1 MENTDSDKPRPV
13 APPEP
18 ISPALSSGAP
28 KPSTSRAASPARVP
42 TPDSARAIKVKSPL
56 VESAPVTVATT
67 AISVTTAPRAASP
80 PAAMPPSPL
89 PRASTPVPVAKDRA
103 PSPVNAHSPSGANGK
118 SPVVAPS
125 AAISASPRQVI
136 SLLLWVVLLTTVSL
150 SPNLPQTHQNI
161 HVVFDCFA
169 IMSFASSASQVIEP
183 ESERVAWLR
192 TRVYGLRCGPK
203 TMVSAKDLRQINGR
217 KISIGD
223 ADAES
228 ELSEPLSTVHSPS
241 GVDFNELEDEIVVG
255 ARTNGIRKSSPLRP
269 ASEGDDEIMADAED
283 EPVAS
288 HYPKRKR
295 NSIFQ
300 GLNERKMEPVRSLA
314 DERQPQATATKSK
327 PPRLSTGSVKGVTIG
342 YWRDSEAPTVDLKHA
357 VIGFIDVRERLRTRI
372 QPTTLSG
379 ETISD
384 EYPLPPGPGGSWVT
398 FDKIVFLDH
407 LVGLDQLQ
415 VKEYVKIRAEAIGTD
430 ELEGER
436 VAAEKA
442 AVKEAV
448 RRANLNSTAEHGTN
462 LPQVAYGVDLPEHL
476 QQNRDAKRRRTSGG
490 FAPANPPP
498 SNGPV
503 VEHTPIQPAPGG
515 PQPLRHTVDPLPGT
529 RPTRILIGHWAKS
542 NSPDPRDRHAVYG
555 ILGQNDMFRV
565 KLVRETRDGRFV
577 EGNFP
582 AGAGALWIAYEEV
595 AFEPHLKNL
604 ARNEIK
610 EYCRVRQYQIDMG
623 EKEGERTSNET
634 KAVYEAQARA
644 AGTNYKAPAPLSIA
658 PALPRL
664 PGDYGE
670 ESDQTGRIGYGG
682 HELRQSRRV
691 EAARAEARQ
700 SYIDIDPPPQPA
712 PAPRQSTGRTSLN
725 NNAIER
731 TSALAER
738 EIARVELAQERAHMQ
753 AANRERAA
761 AAAAQAAQA
770 AAANIPGIAVNG
782 RQQLH
787 ERDEMQRLNKVWA
800 RQESLRLRTNAED
813 AKMYAGVKYE
823 RKTQGPFTGKLV
835 SQGTIIN
842 IDGEDYI
849 EYRVLA
855 KPSFF

>member
-28 KPSTSRAASPARVP
+28 KPSTSGAASPARVP
-42 TPDSARAIKVKSPL
+42 TPDSALVIKVKSPL
-56 VESAPVTVATT
+56 VESAPVSVATT
-67 AISVTTAPRAASP
+67 GISAAPAPRAASP

-89 PRASTPVPVAKDRA
+89 PKASTPAPVTKDRA
-103 PSPVNAHSPSGANGK
+103 PSPANAHSPSTANGR
-118 SPVVAPS
+118 SPVAAPS
-125 AAISASPRQVI
+125 AAISASPRQVTFPL
-136 SLLLWVVLLTTVSL
+136 SWVVTL
-150 SPNLPQTHQNI
+150 SFSILKPPQTHQNI
-161 HVVFDCFA
+161 HVVLDCFA
-169 IMSFASSASQVIEP
+169 IMSSRPQPVKQ
-183 ESERVAWLR
+183 
-192 TRVYGLRCGPK
+192 T
-203 TMVSAKDLRQINGR
+203 NGR

-223 ADAES
+223 ADVES
-228 ELSEPLSTVHSPS
+228 ELSEPASTVHSPS

-269 ASEGDDEIMADAED
+269 ASEADDEIMGDAED

-295 NSIFQ
+295 NSIFHD
-300 GLNERKMEPVRSLA
+300 LSERKMEPVRSLA
-314 DERQPQATATKSK
+314 DERQPQATTTKSK

-503 VEHTPIQPAPGG
+503 IEHTPIQPAPGG

-670 ESDQTGRIGYGG
+670 ESDQTGRMGYGG

-700 SYIDIDPPPQPA
+700 SYIDIDTPPQPA
-712 PAPRQSTGRTSLN
+712 PAPRQTTGRTSLN

-738 EIARVELAQERAHMQ
+738 EIARVELAQERAHLQ

-770 AAANIPGIAVNG
+770 AAANIPGVAVNG

>member
-67 AISVTTAPRAASP
+67 VISATTAPRAASP

-103 PSPVNAHSPSGANGK
+103 PSPVNAHSPSIANGK

-136 SLLLWVVLLTTVSL
+136 SLSLW
-150 SPNLPQTHQNI
+150 
-161 HVVFDCFA
+161 
-169 IMSFASSASQVIEP
+169 
-183 ESERVAWLR
+183 
-192 TRVYGLRCGPK
+192 
-203 TMVSAKDLRQINGR
+203 INGL

-255 ARTNGIRKSSPLRP
+255 ARTNGIRKSSPIQP
-269 ASEGDDEIMADAED
+269 ASEGDDEIMRDAED

-327 PPRLSTGSVKGVTIG
+327 PPRSSTGSVRGVTIG
-342 YWRDSEAPTVDLKHA
+342 HWRDSEAPTVDLKHA
-357 VIGFIDVRERLRTRI
+357 VIGFIDIRERLRTRI

-462 LPQVAYGVDLPEHL
+462 LPQVAYGVHLPEHL

-503 VEHTPIQPAPGG
+503 IEHTPIQPAPGG

-595 AFEPHLKNL
+595 AFEPHLQNL

-670 ESDQTGRIGYGG
+670 ESDQTGRMGYGG

-700 SYIDIDPPPQPA
+700 SYIDIDTPPQSA
-712 PAPRQSTGRTSLN
+712 PAPRQSTGRTSVN

-738 EIARVELAQERAHMQ
+738 EISRVELAQERAHMQ

-770 AAANIPGIAVNG
+770 AAANIPGLAVNG

>member
-1 MENTDSDKPRPV
+1 MDNTDSDKPRPV
-13 APPEP
+13 TPPEP

-28 KPSTSRAASPARVP
+28 KPSNSRAASPARAS

-56 VESAPVTVATT
+56 VESVPVNVATT
-67 AISVTTAPRAASP
+67 GISAIPAPRATSP

-89 PRASTPVPVAKDRA
+89 PTASTPTLATKDRA
-103 PSPVNAHSPSGANGK
+103 PSPANAHSPSTANGK
-118 SPVVAPS
+118 SPTALANESHLTQPH
-125 AAISASPRQVI
+125 RQ
-136 SLLLWVVLLTTVSL
+136 T
-150 SPNLPQTHQNI
+150 
-161 HVVFDCFA
+161 
-169 IMSFASSASQVIEP
+169 
-183 ESERVAWLR
+183 
-192 TRVYGLRCGPK
+192 
-203 TMVSAKDLRQINGR
+203 NGR
-217 KISIGD
+217 KISIGE
-223 ADAES
+223 ADVES
-228 ELSEPLSTVHSPS
+228 ELSDPASTVHSPS

-269 ASEGDDEIMADAED
+269 ASEGDDEIMADAKD

-295 NSIFQ
+295 NSIFHD
-300 GLNERKMEPVRSLA
+300 LSERKMEPLRSLA
-314 DERQPQATATKSK
+314 DERQPQATTTKSK
-327 PPRLSTGSVKGVTIG
+327 PPRPSTGSVKGVTIG

-379 ETISD
+379 EMISD

-430 ELEGER
+430 ELEAER
-436 VAAEKA
+436 VVAEKV
-442 AVKEAV
+442 AVKEAT

-498 SNGPV
+498 SNGPII
-503 VEHTPIQPAPGG
+503 EHTPIQPAPGG

-670 ESDQTGRIGYGG
+670 DSDQTGRMGYGG

-691 EAARAEARQ
+691 EAARMDNAARAEARQ
-700 SYIDIDPPPQPA
+700 SYIEIDTPPQPA
-712 PAPRQSTGRTSLN
+712 PAPAPRQTTGRTSLN

-770 AAANIPGIAVNG
+770 AAANIPGMAVNG

-823 RKTQGPFTGKLV
+823 RKTHGPFTGKLV

-842 IDGEDYI
+842 IDGEDYV
-849 EYRVLA
+849 EYRVLT

>member
-56 VESAPVTVATT
+56 VESAPVNVATT
-67 AISVTTAPRAASP
+67 GISATTAPRAASP

-89 PRASTPVPVAKDRA
+89 PTASTPAPVTKDRA
-103 PSPVNAHSPSGANGK
+103 PSPVNAHSPSTANGK
-118 SPVVAPS
+118 SPNIVLANESHLTQPH
-125 AAISASPRQVI
+125 RQ
-136 SLLLWVVLLTTVSL
+136 T
-150 SPNLPQTHQNI
+150 
-161 HVVFDCFA
+161 
-169 IMSFASSASQVIEP
+169 
-183 ESERVAWLR
+183 
-192 TRVYGLRCGPK
+192 
-203 TMVSAKDLRQINGR
+203 NGR

-223 ADAES
+223 ADVES
-228 ELSEPLSTVHSPS
+228 ELSEPASTVHSPS
-241 GVDFNELEDEIVVG
+241 GADFNELEDEIVVG

-269 ASEGDDEIMADAED
+269 ASEGDDEIMGDAED

-295 NSIFQ
+295 NSIFHD
-300 GLNERKMEPVRSLA
+300 LSERKMEPVRSLV
-314 DERQPQATATKSK
+314 DERQPQATTTKSK

-379 ETISD
+379 EMISD

-448 RRANLNSTAEHGTN
+448 RRANLNSTVEHGTN

-490 FAPANPPP
+490 FAPANPPS

-503 VEHTPIQPAPGG
+503 IEHTPIQPAPGG

-670 ESDQTGRIGYGG
+670 ESDQTGRMGYGG

-700 SYIDIDPPPQPA
+700 SYIDIDTPPQPA
-712 PAPRQSTGRTSLN
+712 PAPRQTTGRASLN

-738 EIARVELAQERAHMQ
+738 EIARVELAQERAHLQ

-770 AAANIPGIAVNG
+770 AAANIPGMAVNG

>member
-28 KPSTSRAASPARVP
+28 KPPTSGAASPARVP
-42 TPDSARAIKVKSPL
+42 TPDSALVIKVKSPL
-56 VESAPVTVATT
+56 VESAPVNVATT
-67 AISVTTAPRAASP
+67 GISAAPAPRAASP

-89 PRASTPVPVAKDRA
+89 PKASTPAPVTKDRA
-103 PSPVNAHSPSGANGK
+103 PSPANAHSPSTANALVNE
-118 SPVVAPS
+118 SHLTHPH
-125 AAISASPRQVI
+125 RQ
-136 SLLLWVVLLTTVSL
+136 T
-150 SPNLPQTHQNI
+150 
-161 HVVFDCFA
+161 
-169 IMSFASSASQVIEP
+169 
-183 ESERVAWLR
+183 
-192 TRVYGLRCGPK
+192 
-203 TMVSAKDLRQINGR
+203 NGR

-223 ADAES
+223 ADVES
-228 ELSEPLSTVHSPS
+228 ELSEPASTVHSPS

-269 ASEGDDEIMADAED
+269 ASEADDEIMGDAED

-295 NSIFQ
+295 NSIFHD
-300 GLNERKMEPVRSLA
+300 LSERKMEPVRSLA
-314 DERQPQATATKSK
+314 DERQPQATTTKSK

-503 VEHTPIQPAPGG
+503 IEHTPIQPAPGG

-595 AFEPHLKNL
+595 AFEPHLKSL

-670 ESDQTGRIGYGG
+670 ESDQTGRMGYGG

-700 SYIDIDPPPQPA
+700 SYIDIDTPPQPA
-712 PAPRQSTGRTSLN
+712 PAPRQTTGRTSLN

-738 EIARVELAQERAHMQ
+738 EIARVELAQERAHLQ

-770 AAANIPGIAVNG
+770 AAANIPGVAVNG

-787 ERDEMQRLNKVWA
+787 ERDEMQRLNKIWA

>member
-67 AISVTTAPRAASP
+67 AISVTTAPRAATPS
-80 PAAMPPSPL
+80 AAMPPSPL
-89 PRASTPVPVAKDRA
+89 PRASTPAQVTTDRA
-103 PSPVNAHSPSGANGK
+103 PSPVNAHSPSTANGK

-125 AAISASPRQVI
+125 AAISASP
-136 SLLLWVVLLTTVSL
+136 
-150 SPNLPQTHQNI
+150 
-161 HVVFDCFA
+161 
-169 IMSFASSASQVIEP
+169 
-183 ESERVAWLR
+183 
-192 TRVYGLRCGPK
+192 
-203 TMVSAKDLRQINGR
+203 RQINGR

-269 ASEGDDEIMADAED
+269 ASEGDDEIMGDAED

-295 NSIFQ
+295 KSIFQ

-314 DERQPQATATKSK
+314 DERQLQATATKSK

-398 FDKIVFLDH
+398 FDKIVFSDH

-442 AVKEAV
+442 AVKEAI

-462 LPQVAYGVDLPEHL
+462 LLQVAYGVDLPEHL

-503 VEHTPIQPAPGG
+503 IEHTPIQPAPGG

-582 AGAGALWIAYEEV
+582 HGAGALWIAYEEV
-595 AFEPHLKNL
+595 AFEPHLENL

-670 ESDQTGRIGYGG
+670 ESDQTGRMGYGG

-700 SYIDIDPPPQPA
+700 SYIDIDTPPQPA

-738 EIARVELAQERAHMQ
+738 EIARIELAQERAHMQ

-761 AAAAQAAQA
+761 VAAAQAAQA

>member
-1 MENTDSDKPRPV
+1 MHSKCQGRRRFAFSATISENGTETRVIDSSD
-13 APPEP
+13 
-18 ISPALSSGAP
+18 SSDT
-28 KPSTSRAASPARVP
+28 TSIRNASRQQ
-42 TPDSARAIKVKSPL
+42 TQGS
-56 VESAPVTVATT
+56 
-67 AISVTTAPRAASP
+67 
-80 PAAMPPSPL
+80 
-89 PRASTPVPVAKDRA
+89 AKDEITVTPGDGHVTSKRLKRTY
-103 PSPVNAHSPSGANGK
+103 HSPSRDPRPQVVTNGK
-118 SPVVAPS
+118 
-125 AAISASPRQVI
+125 
-136 SLLLWVVLLTTVSL
+136 
-150 SPNLPQTHQNI
+150 
-161 HVVFDCFA
+161 FA
-169 IMSFASSASQVIEP
+169 ASS
-183 ESERVAWLR
+183 
-192 TRVYGLRCGPK
+192 
-203 TMVSAKDLRQINGR
+203 N
-217 KISIGD
+217 
-223 ADAES
+223 
-228 ELSEPLSTVHSPS
+228 
-241 GVDFNELEDEIVVG
+241 
-255 ARTNGIRKSSPLRP
+255 
-269 ASEGDDEIMADAED
+269 
-283 EPVAS
+283 
-288 HYPKRKR
+288 
-295 NSIFQ
+295 
-300 GLNERKMEPVRSLA
+300 
-314 DERQPQATATKSK
+314 
-327 PPRLSTGSVKGVTIG
+327 GSVKGVTIG
-342 YWRDSEAPTVDLKHA
+342 YWKDSEAPTVDLKHA
-357 VIGFIDVRERLRTRI
+357 VIGFIDVRKRLRTRI

-379 ETISD
+379 ENVSD
-384 EYPLPPGPGGSWVT
+384 EYPMPPGSGGGWVA

-407 LVGLDQLQ
+407 LVGLDKSQ
-415 VKEYVKIRAEAIGTD
+415 VQEYVKIRAEAIGTY

-436 VAAEKA
+436 AAAKKA
-442 AVKEAV
+442 VVKEAV
-448 RRANLNSTAEHGTN
+448 RRANLNSTTEHGTN
-462 LPQVAYGVDLPEHL
+462 LQPQVAYGVDLPEHL
-476 QQNRDAKRRRTSGG
+476 QQNHDAKRRRTSGG
-490 FAPANPPP
+490 FTPVNPPP
-498 SNGPV
+498 SNSSV

-515 PQPLRHTVDPLPGT
+515 PQPLRHTVNPLPGS
-529 RPTRILIGHWAKS
+529 RPTRILVGHWAKS

-604 ARNEIK
+604 TRDDIK

-634 KAVYEAQARA
+634 KAVIEAKARVAGANPKA
-644 AGTNYKAPAPLSIA
+644 AAPLSVA

-670 ESDQTGRIGYGG
+670 EPDQTGRIGYDG

-700 SYIDIDPPPQPA
+700 AYIDIDTPSQPA
-712 PAPRQSTGRTSLN
+712 AAPRQSTGRTSLN

-738 EIARVELAQERAHMQ
+738 AIARVELAQERADKC

-787 ERDEMQRLNKVWA
+787 ERDEMQRLDKVWA

-823 RKTQGPFTGKLV
+823 RKTQGSFTGKLV
-835 SQGTIIN
+835 SQGTIVN

>member
-56 VESAPVTVATT
+56 VESAPVNVATT
-67 AISVTTAPRAASP
+67 AISATTAPRAASP

-89 PRASTPVPVAKDRA
+89 PRASTPAPVTKDRA
-103 PSPVNAHSPSGANGK
+103 PSPVNAHSPSAANGK

-125 AAISASPRQVI
+125 AAISASPRQVM
-136 SLLLWVVLLTTVSL
+136 SLLLWGVPLSFVLNPFPDSSKHSRRIRLL
-150 SPNLPQTHQNI
+150 RH
-161 HVVFDCFA
+161 HVFA
-169 IMSFASSASQVIEP
+169 
-183 ESERVAWLR
+183 
-192 TRVYGLRCGPK
+192 
-203 TMVSAKDLRQINGR
+203 QINGR

-223 ADAES
+223 VDAES
-228 ELSEPLSTVHSPS
+228 ELSEPASTLHSPS

-269 ASEGDDEIMADAED
+269 ASEGEDEIMGDAED

-314 DERQPQATATKSK
+314 DERQPQATATKGK

-430 ELEGER
+430 ELEGEKA
-436 VAAEKA
+436 AAEKA
-442 AVKEAV
+442 AAKEAV

-503 VEHTPIQPAPGG
+503 IEHTPIQPAPGG
-515 PQPLRHTVDPLPGT
+515 PQPLRHTVDPLPGS

-670 ESDQTGRIGYGG
+670 EPDQTGRMGYGG

-700 SYIDIDPPPQPA
+700 SYIDIDTTPPQPA
-712 PAPRQSTGRTSLN
+712 AAPRQSTGRTSLN

-770 AAANIPGIAVNG
+770 AAANIPGLAVNG

>member
-56 VESAPVTVATT
+56 VESAPVNVATT
-67 AISVTTAPRAASP
+67 GISATTAPRAASP

-89 PRASTPVPVAKDRA
+89 PTASTPAPVTKDRA
-103 PSPVNAHSPSGANGK
+103 PSPVNAHSPSTANGK
-118 SPVVAPS
+118 SPVVASS
-125 AAISASPRQVI
+125 AAISASPRQ
-136 SLLLWVVLLTTVSL
+136 T
-150 SPNLPQTHQNI
+150 
-161 HVVFDCFA
+161 
-169 IMSFASSASQVIEP
+169 
-183 ESERVAWLR
+183 
-192 TRVYGLRCGPK
+192 
-203 TMVSAKDLRQINGR
+203 NGR

-223 ADAES
+223 ADVES
-228 ELSEPLSTVHSPS
+228 ELSEPASTVHSPS
-241 GVDFNELEDEIVVG
+241 GADFNELEDEIVVG

-269 ASEGDDEIMADAED
+269 ASEGDDEIMGDAED

-295 NSIFQ
+295 NSIFHD
-300 GLNERKMEPVRSLA
+300 LSERKMEPVRSLV
-314 DERQPQATATKSK
+314 DERQPQATTTKSK

-342 YWRDSEAPTVDLKHA
+342 YWRDSEAPTVNLKHA

-379 ETISD
+379 EMISD

-448 RRANLNSTAEHGTN
+448 RRANLNSTVEHGTN

-490 FAPANPPP
+490 FAPANPPS

-503 VEHTPIQPAPGG
+503 IEHTPIQPAPGG

-670 ESDQTGRIGYGG
+670 ESDQTGRMGYGG

-700 SYIDIDPPPQPA
+700 SYIDIDTPPQPA
-712 PAPRQSTGRTSLN
+712 PAPRQTTGRASLN

-738 EIARVELAQERAHMQ
+738 EIARVELAQERAHLQ

-770 AAANIPGIAVNG
+770 AAANIPGMAVNG

>member
-67 AISVTTAPRAASP
+67 AISVTTAPRAATSS
-80 PAAMPPSPL
+80 AAMPASPL
-89 PRASTPVPVAKDRA
+89 PRASTPAQVTTDRA
-103 PSPVNAHSPSGANGK
+103 PSPVNAHSPSTANGK

-136 SLLLWVVLLTTVSL
+136 SLL
-150 SPNLPQTHQNI
+150 
-161 HVVFDCFA
+161 
-169 IMSFASSASQVIEP
+169 
-183 ESERVAWLR
+183 
-192 TRVYGLRCGPK
+192 
-203 TMVSAKDLRQINGR
+203 QINGR

-255 ARTNGIRKSSPLRP
+255 AHTNGIRKSSPLRP
-269 ASEGDDEIMADAED
+269 ASEGDDEIMGDAED

-398 FDKIVFLDH
+398 FDKIVFSDH

-442 AVKEAV
+442 AVKEAI

-462 LPQVAYGVDLPEHL
+462 LLQVAYGVDLPEHL

-503 VEHTPIQPAPGG
+503 IEHTPIQPAPGG

-529 RPTRILIGHWAKS
+529 RPTRILIGHWTKS

-582 AGAGALWIAYEEV
+582 PGAGALWIAYEEV
-595 AFEPHLKNL
+595 AFEPHLENL

-670 ESDQTGRIGYGG
+670 ESDQTGRMGYGG

-700 SYIDIDPPPQPA
+700 SYIDIETPPQPA
-712 PAPRQSTGRTSLN
+712 TAPRQSTGRTSLN

-761 AAAAQAAQA
+761 VAAAQAAQA

>member
-56 VESAPVTVATT
+56 VESAPVNVATT
-67 AISVTTAPRAASP
+67 GISATTAPRAASP

-89 PRASTPVPVAKDRA
+89 PTASTPAPVTKDRA
-103 PSPVNAHSPSGANGK
+103 PSPVNAHSPSTANGK
-118 SPVVAPS
+118 SPVVASS
-125 AAISASPRQVI
+125 AAISASPRQ
-136 SLLLWVVLLTTVSL
+136 T
-150 SPNLPQTHQNI
+150 
-161 HVVFDCFA
+161 
-169 IMSFASSASQVIEP
+169 
-183 ESERVAWLR
+183 
-192 TRVYGLRCGPK
+192 
-203 TMVSAKDLRQINGR
+203 NGR

-223 ADAES
+223 ADVES
-228 ELSEPLSTVHSPS
+228 ELSEPASTVHSPS
-241 GVDFNELEDEIVVG
+241 GADFNELEDEIVVG

-269 ASEGDDEIMADAED
+269 ASEGDDEIMGDAED

-295 NSIFQ
+295 NSIFHD
-300 GLNERKMEPVRSLA
+300 LSERKMEPVRSLV
-314 DERQPQATATKSK
+314 DERQPQATTTKSK

-379 ETISD
+379 EMISD

-448 RRANLNSTAEHGTN
+448 RRANLNSTVEHGTN

-490 FAPANPPP
+490 FAPANPPS

-503 VEHTPIQPAPGG
+503 IEHTPIQPAPGG

-670 ESDQTGRIGYGG
+670 ESDQTGRMGYGG

-700 SYIDIDPPPQPA
+700 SYIDIDTPPQPA
-712 PAPRQSTGRTSLN
+712 PAPRQTTGRASLN

-738 EIARVELAQERAHMQ
+738 EIARVELAQERAHLQ

-770 AAANIPGIAVNG
+770 AAANIPGMAVNG

>member
-67 AISVTTAPRAASP
+67 AISATTAPRAASP

-89 PRASTPVPVAKDRA
+89 PRASTPAPVAKDRA
-103 PSPVNAHSPSGANGK
+103 PSVNAHSPSTAHGK

-125 AAISASPRQVI
+125 AAIGASPRQVI
-136 SLLLWVVLLTTVSL
+136 SLLLWVVSL
-150 SPNLPQTHQNI
+150 SLSLCPQNSPKLIKTFTSYSI
-161 HVVFDCFA
+161 
-169 IMSFASSASQVIEP
+169 ASPSCLRVLSQSSDRARE
-183 ESERVAWLR
+183 
-192 TRVYGLRCGPK
+192 
-203 TMVSAKDLRQINGR
+203 QINGR

-269 ASEGDDEIMADAED
+269 ASEGDDEIMGDAED

-415 VKEYVKIRAEAIGTD
+415 VKEYVKIRAEAIGTE

-490 FAPANPPP
+490 FASANPPP

-503 VEHTPIQPAPGG
+503 IEHTPIQPAPGG

-664 PGDYGE
+664 PGDHGE
-670 ESDQTGRIGYGG
+670 ESDQTGRMGYGG

-700 SYIDIDPPPQPA
+700 SYIDIDTPPQPA
-712 PAPRQSTGRTSLN
+712 PAPRQTTGRTSLN

-738 EIARVELAQERAHMQ
+738 EIARVELAQERAHLQ

>member
-18 ISPALSSGAP
+18 ISPALSSGVP

-56 VESAPVTVATT
+56 IESAPVTVATT

-80 PAAMPPSPL
+80 PAMPPSPL
-89 PRASTPVPVAKDRA
+89 PRASTPAPVAKDRA
-103 PSPVNAHSPSGANGK
+103 PSPMNAHSPSTANGK

-125 AAISASPRQVI
+125 AAISASPRQVV
-136 SLLLWVVLLTTVSL
+136 SLL
-150 SPNLPQTHQNI
+150 
-161 HVVFDCFA
+161 
-169 IMSFASSASQVIEP
+169 
-183 ESERVAWLR
+183 
-192 TRVYGLRCGPK
+192 
-203 TMVSAKDLRQINGR
+203 QINGR

-269 ASEGDDEIMADAED
+269 ASEGDDEIMGDAED

-314 DERQPQATATKSK
+314 DERQPHATATKSK

-415 VKEYVKIRAEAIGTD
+415 VKEYVKIRAEATGTD

-462 LPQVAYGVDLPEHL
+462 LPQLAYGVDLPEHL

-490 FAPANPPP
+490 FAPANPPS

-503 VEHTPIQPAPGG
+503 IEHTPIQPAPGG

-542 NSPDPRDRHAVYG
+542 SSPNPRDRHAVYG

-595 AFEPHLKNL
+595 AFEPHLRNL

-670 ESDQTGRIGYGG
+670 ESDQTGRMGYGG

-700 SYIDIDPPPQPA
+700 SYIDIDTPPQPA

-738 EIARVELAQERAHMQ
+738 EIARVELAQDRAHMQ
-753 AANRERAA
+753 AVNRERAA

>member
-28 KPSTSRAASPARVP
+28 KPSTSGAASPARVP
-42 TPDSARAIKVKSPL
+42 TPDSALVIKVKSPL
-56 VESAPVTVATT
+56 VESAPVSVATT
-67 AISVTTAPRAASP
+67 GISAAPAPRAASP

-89 PRASTPVPVAKDRA
+89 PKASTPAPVTKDRA
-103 PSPVNAHSPSGANGK
+103 PSPANAHSPSTANGR
-118 SPVVAPS
+118 SPV
-125 AAISASPRQVI
+125 AA
-136 SLLLWVVLLTTVSL
+136 
-150 SPNLPQTHQNI
+150 PQT
-161 HVVFDCFA
+161 
-169 IMSFASSASQVIEP
+169 
-183 ESERVAWLR
+183 
-192 TRVYGLRCGPK
+192 
-203 TMVSAKDLRQINGR
+203 NGR

-223 ADAES
+223 ADVES
-228 ELSEPLSTVHSPS
+228 ELSEPASTVHSPS

-269 ASEGDDEIMADAED
+269 ASEADDEIMGDAED

-295 NSIFQ
+295 NSIFHD
-300 GLNERKMEPVRSLA
+300 LSERKMEPVRSLA
-314 DERQPQATATKSK
+314 DERQPQATTTKSK

-503 VEHTPIQPAPGG
+503 IEHTPIQPAPGG

-670 ESDQTGRIGYGG
+670 ESDQTGRMGYGG

-700 SYIDIDPPPQPA
+700 SYIDIDTPPQPA
-712 PAPRQSTGRTSLN
+712 PAPRQTTGRTSLS

-738 EIARVELAQERAHMQ
+738 EIARVELAQERAHLQ

-770 AAANIPGIAVNG
+770 AAANIPGVAVNG

>member
-1 MENTDSDKPRPV
+1 
-13 APPEP
+13 
-18 ISPALSSGAP
+18 
-28 KPSTSRAASPARVP
+28 
-42 TPDSARAIKVKSPL
+42 
-56 VESAPVTVATT
+56 
-67 AISVTTAPRAASP
+67 
-80 PAAMPPSPL
+80 
-89 PRASTPVPVAKDRA
+89 
-103 PSPVNAHSPSGANGK
+103 
-118 SPVVAPS
+118 
-125 AAISASPRQVI
+125 
-136 SLLLWVVLLTTVSL
+136 
-150 SPNLPQTHQNI
+150 
-161 HVVFDCFA
+161 
-169 IMSFASSASQVIEP
+169 
-183 ESERVAWLR
+183 
-192 TRVYGLRCGPK
+192 
-203 TMVSAKDLRQINGR
+203 MVSAKDLRQINGR
-217 KISIGD
+217 KISIGDAD

-269 ASEGDDEIMADAED
+269 ASEGDDEIMGDAED

-314 DERQPQATATKSK
+314 DERQPQATVTKSK

-415 VKEYVKIRAEAIGTD
+415 VKEYVKIRAEATGTD
-430 ELEGER
+430 ELEAER

-462 LPQVAYGVDLPEHL
+462 LPQLAYGVDLPEHL

-503 VEHTPIQPAPGG
+503 IEHTPIQPAPGG

-670 ESDQTGRIGYGG
+670 ESDQTGRMGYGG

-700 SYIDIDPPPQPA
+700 SYIDIDTPPQPA

-738 EIARVELAQERAHMQ
+738 EIARVELAQERAHVQ
-753 AANRERAA
+753 AMNRERAA

>member
-56 VESAPVTVATT
+56 VESAPLNVATT
-67 AISVTTAPRAASP
+67 AISATTAPRAASP

-89 PRASTPVPVAKDRA
+89 PRASTPAPVTKDRA
-103 PSPVNAHSPSGANGK
+103 PSPVNAHSPSTANGK
-118 SPVVAPS
+118 SPVVAP
-125 AAISASPRQVI
+125 
-136 SLLLWVVLLTTVSL
+136 
-150 SPNLPQTHQNI
+150 
-161 HVVFDCFA
+161 
-169 IMSFASSASQVIEP
+169 
-183 ESERVAWLR
+183 
-192 TRVYGLRCGPK
+192 
-203 TMVSAKDLRQINGR
+203 QINGR

-223 ADAES
+223 VDAES
-228 ELSEPLSTVHSPS
+228 ELSEPASTLHSPS

-269 ASEGDDEIMADAED
+269 ASEGEDEIMGDAED

-314 DERQPQATATKSK
+314 DERQSQATATKGK

-430 ELEGER
+430 ELEGEKA
-436 VAAEKA
+436 AAEKA
-442 AVKEAV
+442 AAKEAV

-503 VEHTPIQPAPGG
+503 IEHTPIQPAPGG
-515 PQPLRHTVDPLPGT
+515 PQPLRHTVDPLPGS

-644 AGTNYKAPAPLSIA
+644 AGTNYKAPAPLS
-658 PALPRL
+658 R
-664 PGDYGE
+664 
-670 ESDQTGRIGYGG
+670 RMGYGG

-700 SYIDIDPPPQPA
+700 SYIDIDTTPPQPA
-712 PAPRQSTGRTSLN
+712 AAPRQSTGRTSLN

-770 AAANIPGIAVNG
+770 AAANIPGLAVNG

>member
-42 TPDSARAIKVKSPL
+42 TPDSARAIKVRSPL
-56 VESAPVTVATT
+56 VESAPVNVAT
-67 AISVTTAPRAASP
+67 AGISAAAAPRAASP

-89 PRASTPVPVAKDRA
+89 PKASTPAPVTKDRA
-103 PSPVNAHSPSGANGK
+103 PSPVNAHSPSTANGK
-118 SPVVAPS
+118 SPVAAPS
-125 AAISASPRQVI
+125 AAIGASPRQVAF
-136 SLLLWVVLLTTVSL
+136 LLSWVVLVSFSVL
-150 SPNLPQTHQNI
+150 KPLPNSSKHSRRNRLLRHN
-161 HVVFDCFA
+161 V
-169 IMSFASSASQVIEP
+169 FASSASQVIEP
-183 ESERVAWLR
+183 ESEQ
-192 TRVYGLRCGPK
+192 T
-203 TMVSAKDLRQINGR
+203 NGR

-228 ELSEPLSTVHSPS
+228 ELSEPVSSVNSPS

-295 NSIFQ
+295 NSIFHD
-300 GLNERKMEPVRSLA
+300 LSERKMEPVRSLS
-314 DERQPQATATKSK
+314 DERQPQATTTKSK

-430 ELEGER
+430 ELEGEK

-498 SNGPV
+498 PNGPV
-503 VEHTPIQPAPGG
+503 IEHTPIQPAPGG

-595 AFEPHLKNL
+595 EFEPHLKSL

-623 EKEGERTSNET
+623 EKDAERTSNET

-670 ESDQTGRIGYGG
+670 ESDQTGRMGYGG

-700 SYIDIDPPPQPA
+700 SYIDIDTPQPA
-712 PAPRQSTGRTSLN
+712 PAPRQTTARASLN

-738 EIARVELAQERAHMQ
+738 EIARVELAQERAHLQ

-770 AAANIPGIAVNG
+770 AAANIPGIGVNG

-842 IDGEDYI
+842 IDGEDYV
-849 EYRVLA
+849 EYRVLT

>member
-28 KPSTSRAASPARVP
+28 KPSTSGAASPARVP
-42 TPDSARAIKVKSPL
+42 TPDSALVIKVKSPL
-56 VESAPVTVATT
+56 VESAPVNVATT
-67 AISVTTAPRAASP
+67 GISAAPAPRAASP

-89 PRASTPVPVAKDRA
+89 PKASTPAPVTKDRA
-103 PSPVNAHSPSGANGK
+103 PSPANAHSPSTANALANE
-118 SPVVAPS
+118 SHLTHPH
-125 AAISASPRQVI
+125 RQ
-136 SLLLWVVLLTTVSL
+136 T
-150 SPNLPQTHQNI
+150 
-161 HVVFDCFA
+161 
-169 IMSFASSASQVIEP
+169 
-183 ESERVAWLR
+183 
-192 TRVYGLRCGPK
+192 
-203 TMVSAKDLRQINGR
+203 NGR

-223 ADAES
+223 ADVES
-228 ELSEPLSTVHSPS
+228 ELSEPASTVHSPS

-269 ASEGDDEIMADAED
+269 ASEADDEIMGDAED

-295 NSIFQ
+295 NSIFHD
-300 GLNERKMEPVRSLA
+300 LSERKMEPVRSLA
-314 DERQPQATATKSK
+314 DERQPQATTTKSK

-503 VEHTPIQPAPGG
+503 IEHTPIQPAPGG

-670 ESDQTGRIGYGG
+670 ESDQTGRMGYGG

-700 SYIDIDPPPQPA
+700 SYIDIDTPPQPA
-712 PAPRQSTGRTSLN
+712 PAPRQTTGRTSLN

-738 EIARVELAQERAHMQ
+738 EIARVELAQERAHLQ

-770 AAANIPGIAVNG
+770 AAANIPGVAVNG

>member
-28 KPSTSRAASPARVP
+28 KPSTSGAASPARVP
-42 TPDSARAIKVKSPL
+42 TPDSALVIKVKSPL
-56 VESAPVTVATT
+56 VESAPVNVATT
-67 AISVTTAPRAASP
+67 GISAAPAPRAASP

-89 PRASTPVPVAKDRA
+89 PKASTPAPVTKDRA
-103 PSPVNAHSPSGANGK
+103 PSPANAHSPSTANG
-118 SPVVAPS
+118 
-125 AAISASPRQVI
+125 
-136 SLLLWVVLLTTVSL
+136 
-150 SPNLPQTHQNI
+150 
-161 HVVFDCFA
+161 
-169 IMSFASSASQVIEP
+169 
-183 ESERVAWLR
+183 
-192 TRVYGLRCGPK
+192 CGPK
-203 TMVSAKDLRQINGR
+203 TMVSVKDLRQTNGR

-223 ADAES
+223 ADVES
-228 ELSEPLSTVHSPS
+228 ELSEPASTVHSPS

-269 ASEGDDEIMADAED
+269 ASEADDEIMGDAED

-295 NSIFQ
+295 NSIFHD
-300 GLNERKMEPVRSLA
+300 LSERKMEPVRSLA
-314 DERQPQATATKSK
+314 DERQPQATTTKSK

-503 VEHTPIQPAPGG
+503 IEHTPIQPAPGG

-670 ESDQTGRIGYGG
+670 ESDQTGRMGYGG

-700 SYIDIDPPPQPA
+700 SYIDIDTPPQPA
-712 PAPRQSTGRTSLN
+712 PAPRQTTGRTSLN

-738 EIARVELAQERAHMQ
+738 EIARVELAQERAHLQ

-770 AAANIPGIAVNG
+770 AAANIPGVAVNG